1 MRKSENTPA
10 VASRPATKPSKR
22 DAADAM
28 RSATEYLIATRQAE
42 RALKAGNCAST
53 FRLRD
58 NRGVEVASETLLS
71 HRPLLLTFYT
81 GSWCPACSRDL
92 QAFESL
98 RPSIEARGASEHLAA
113 DDHRER
119 RSPRAIEAGIS
130 DPLGPRRPACPA
142 VRRALAH
149 SRAPPRHPQEERH
162 RPATPQ
168 RRSGLDATD
177 PGPLHPRSGRRHRL
191 LRDQPRPVRPLPA
204 ARRSA
209 CAGPPAQPACR
220 LNREQQSAGERRP
233 AFAASEGQAWRVAT
247 QRVSTCD
254 LAHRWARL
262 RPQFR
267 TTAPKRLRDD

>member
-10 VASRPATKPSKR
+10 AASRPATKPSKR

-42 RALKAGNCAST
+42 RALKAGNCAPT

-58 NRGVEVASETLLS
+58 HRGVEITSETLLR

-81 GSWCPACSRDL
+81 GFVVPGVQPGLAGVRVPPAVN
-92 QAFESL
+92 
-98 RPSIEARGASEHLAA
+98 RGA
-113 DDHRER
+113 
-119 RSPRAIEAGIS
+119 RASLVSIS
-130 DPLGPRRPACPA
+130 QRPACPA

-162 RPATPQ
+162 RPATPN
-168 RRSGLDATD
+168 ATD

-209 CAGPPAQPACR
+209 CAAQPTCR
-220 LNREQQSAGERRP
+220 LNREQQSGGERRP
-233 AFAASEGQAWRVAT
+233 AFAASDGQARRVAT
-247 QRVSTCD
+247 QRVSTCE

-262 RPQFR
+262 RPQSGNDSTKKASR
-267 TTAPKRLRDD
+267 